1 MLTVT
6 LASVRV
12 TSSHHTFGEKQMN
25 GGYVT
30 HHNAE
35 AIEAFFGPYQQND
48 HVKLYLT
55 HLQVL
60 DMERI
65 NREMCEL
72 IESGEFW
79 KRYKGIE
86 MEKAK

>member
-1 MLTVT
+1 
-6 LASVRV
+6 
-12 TSSHHTFGEKQMN
+12 MN

-35 AIEAFFGPYQQND
+35 AVEAFFGPYQQNS

-60 DMERI
+60 DMERV
-65 NREMCEL
+65 NREMSEVL
-72 IESGEFW
+72 KSGKLFPVVIT
-79 KRYKGIE
+79 R
-86 MEKAK
+86 